1 MSYCIANGSRRG
13 VPHVPSEMQ
22 ILENEIRKTTGSRF
36 SVNDYK
42 LMKRNQHEKMTII
55 WRRR

>member
-42 LMKRNQHEKMTII
+42 LMSEIST
-55 WRRR
+55 RR